1 MKRRGLLLSL
11 ISISLIGCAVPV
23 KAPSEL
29 RDLAKSDTAFFV
41 EAVRS
46 ELDQNLATLMV
57 KLYRRN
63 PIQLP
68 KSVPLETR
76 IEQLKAPRLNL
87 QEFGSPKPDE
97 LIRSAFAADFQGDR
111 VFALVG
117 GLQSMVNHA
126 FDHRREYLLLDD
138 LPTAQFIYNSA
149 RNIETA
155 AYLLRSRVDSQGQPY
170 ILADGVQDGVLNASY
185 SQLLGELIGLQ
196 DALSVALAKKDQ
208 RTLNAV
214 ARGVAS
220 TVFLPVGF

>member
-1 MKRRGLLLSL
+1 MLRALWLAVLGCLLTA
-11 ISISLIGCAVPV
+11 CAIPV
-23 KAPSEL
+23 KAPDGL
-29 RDLAKSDTAFFV
+29 RNLAKSDTAFFV

-46 ELDQNLATLMV
+46 ELDQNLANLLV

-68 KSVPLETR
+68 KGVPLEVR

-87 QEFGSPKPDE
+87 QEFGSPPPDR
-97 LIRSAFAADFQGDR
+97 LIRSAFEPDFTGDR

-126 FDHRREYLLLDD
+126 FDHRREFLLLDD
-138 LPTAQFIYNSA
+138 LPTAQFVYNSA

-155 AYLLRSRVDSQGQPY
+155 AYLMRTRLDASGTPY
-170 ILADGVQDGVLNASY
+170 ILADGVQDGILNASY

-196 DALSVALAKKDQ
+196 DALSVALANKDQ

>member
-1 MKRRGLLLSL
+1 MGVLLSA
-11 ISISLIGCAVPV
+11 CAVPI

-29 RDLAKSDTAFFV
+29 RDLVKSDTAFFV

-46 ELDQNLATLMV
+46 ELDQNLSVLLV

-63 PIQLP
+63 PVQLP
-68 KSVPLETR
+68 EGTLLETR
-76 IEQLKAPRLNL
+76 VEQLKADRLNL
-87 QEFGSPKPDE
+87 QEFGSPAPDR
-97 LIRSAFAADFQGDR
+97 LIRSAFDPDFQGDR
-111 VFALVG
+111 VFALVA

-126 FDHRREYLLLDD
+126 FDHRREFLLLDD

-149 RNIETA
+149 RNVETA
-155 AYLLRSRVDSQGQPY
+155 AYLMRSRVDASGQPL
-170 ILADGVQDGVLNASY
+170 ILADGVQDGILNASY

>member
-1 MKRRGLLLSL
+1 MLRALWLAVLGCLLTA
-11 ISISLIGCAVPV
+11 CAIPV
-23 KAPSEL
+23 KAPDGL
-29 RDLAKSDTAFFV
+29 RNLAKSDTAFFV

-46 ELDQNLATLMV
+46 ELDQNLQTLLV

-68 KSVPLETR
+68 KGVPLEVR

-87 QEFGSPKPDE
+87 QEFGSPPPDR
-97 LIRSAFAADFQGDR
+97 LIRSAFEPDFTGDR

-126 FDHRREYLLLDD
+126 FDHRREFLLLDD
-138 LPTAQFIYNSA
+138 LPTAQFVYNSA

-155 AYLLRSRVDSQGQPY
+155 AYLMRTRLDASGTPY
-170 ILADGVQDGVLNASY
+170 ILADGVQDGILNASY

-196 DALSVALAKKDQ
+196 DALSVALANKDQ

-220 TVFLPVGF
+220 TVFLPVSF